1 MLWSHCRGT
10 CGAQLQGVVHCAR
23 VVVLTVCGCM
33 AQNDAAEVLRAGF
46 EVFYP
51 TVDVRH
57 TLLQGLVQ
65 AMCDASCD
73 DLVPR
78 PLAVALFDR
87 LGQVRAV
94 ASAISLLV
102 GARTLTH
109 FVCVVTLII
118 VRCGCHTGWTACHGG
133 SLRVSGPT
141 RRHGRCDSSCITHA
155 ARLVACPSTSK
166 GYRGNSEGPRTAG
179 PRLASP

>member
-33 AQNDAAEVLRAGF
+33 AQNDAAAVLRAGF

-94 ASAISLLV
+94 ATSISLLV
-102 GARTLTH
+102 GLRTLTH
-109 FVCVVTLII
+109 CVC
-118 VRCGCHTGWTACHGG
+118 CGGTGHCALRLPHWLDSMPRWQPSCFRAYKTARTMRFELHHPC
-133 SLRVSGPT
+133 
-141 RRHGRCDSSCITHA
+141 SSACGLPIYKQ
-155 ARLVACPSTSK
+155 RL
-166 GYRGNSEGPRTAG
+166 PRQQ
-179 PRLASP
+179 